1 MTNSPPDRD
10 DDPLAARLRAA
21 LTSEADMVQPSDD
34 GLQNIRAGIDET
46 GRRPWWRH
54 PATPALAAALVLGL
68 MAGGIAVLAGGDKDV
83 TATPAGNGSSTA
95 ASGTETS
102 TPSPDESD
110 TSTPTPST
118 PVAVEGDVYVYYVMD
133 DGQSPRLYR
142 EQRPNP
148 GMDPVTAALST
159 MLTEP
164 AVDPDYTS
172 PWPENTGILDYSV
185 QGDVATVNLSRFVSV
200 GAAAENAAVQQLVYT
215 VTANDKAVKQVRLL
229 VDGKTPPSGHQD
241 WSQPVARAPM
251 ADVQGWIWLL
261 TPTQGS
267 TIGSPV
273 SFTGY
278 GTAFE
283 ATISWEVR
291 QAGKVVEHGTVQGG
305 ANGEF
310 GEFSGTVQLAPG
322 SYEMRA
328 FESSAKDGSPQH
340 VDTKTFTVVPSPT

>member
-1 MTNSPPDRD
+1 MTNSRPDRD

-34 GLQNIRAGIDET
+34 GLQNIRAGI
-46 GRRPWWRH
+46 GARRAWWRH

-95 ASGTETS
+95 TGGSETS

-118 PVAVEGDVYVYYVMD
+118 PVAIEGDVYVYYVMD
-133 DGQSPRLYR
+133 DGQGPRLYR

-159 MLTEP
+159 MFAEP

-172 PWPENTGILDYSV
+172 PWPKNTGIVDYSV
-185 QGDVATVNLSRFVSV
+185 QGDLATVNLSRFVSV
-200 GAAAENAAVQQLVYT
+200 GAAFEDAAVQQLVYT

-251 ADVQGWIWLL
+251 AEVQGWIWLL

-267 TIGSPV
+267 NVGSPV

-283 ATISWEVR
+283 ATINWEVR
-291 QAGKVVEHGTVQGG
+291 QAGKVVEQGTVQGG

-322 SYEMRA
+322 SYEMRV